1 MDLSYIILKVVGFD
15 LFILTKKNMDNKL
28 FQECLLS
35 NKALIL
41 RQELKF
47 TLKGKYLKVEAYE
60 DKCIFDW
67 KSMYE
72 FERNPQWS

>member
-1 MDLSYIILKVVGFD
+1 
-15 LFILTKKNMDNKL
+15 MDNKL
-28 FQECLLS
+28 FQECLLR

-60 DKCIFDW
+60 DKCIFD
-67 KSMYE
+67 
-72 FERNPQWS
+72 